1 MNDSEFETHLR
12 SLLRPVAPSADLR
25 ERIGEDLANA
35 GRKLPHYSGRVE
47 RPAKVGFCHAL
58 IRDFGWACAG
68 ATAALAVLALLYGK
82 QTPSKSAA
90 TNPVQLAT
98 IPTANE
104 PVATTPTTNTF
115 EHNET
120 TNELV
125 STQGSDQLV
134 ETDDGPAR
142 EVRYTY
148 LERHEWSNP
157 HTGARVYLEVPR
169 EDIYLLPVSLQ

>member
-1 MNDSEFETHLR
+1 MNDSEFENHLR
-12 SLLRPVAPSADLR
+12 SVLRPVAPSADLKA
-25 ERIGEDLANA
+25 RIGEKL
-35 GRKLPHYSGRVE
+35 GGLGGKLPAYSGRIE
-47 RPAKVGFCHAL
+47 RSAGRGFL
-58 IRDFGWACAG
+58 TILVRDFGWACGG
-68 ATAALAVLALLYGK
+68 ALAALAVLALLPAK
-82 QTPSKSAA
+82 QAVST
-90 TNPVQLAT
+90 LAR
-98 IPTANE
+98 PANAQ
-104 PVATTPTTNTF
+104 VASTATTANTF

-169 EDIYLLPVSLQ
+169 EDVYLLPVSLQ

>member
-1 MNDSEFETHLR
+1 MNDSEFENHLR
-12 SLLRPVAPSADLR
+12 GLLRPIAPAVELR
-25 ERIGEDLANA
+25 ERIGEELASMPKRA
-35 GRKLPHYSGRVE
+35 SIYSGRIE
-47 RPAKVGFCHAL
+47 RPAKGGFFAML
-58 IRDFGWACAG
+58 IRDFGWACVG
-68 ATAALAVLALLYGK
+68 AAAAVAVLVLW
-82 QTPSKSAA
+82 PSFQKTS
-90 TNPVQLAT
+90 PK
-98 IPTANE
+98 
-104 PVATTPTTNTF
+104 VAQTTPAVPEASTLVASNSAPAPTNAF
-115 EHNET
+115 EHDET

-169 EDIYLLPVSLQ
+169 EDVYLLPVALQ

>member
-12 SLLRPVAPSADLR
+12 GLLRPVAPSADLR
-25 ERIGEDLANA
+25 TRIGEELSSEAS
-35 GRKLPHYSGRVE
+35 KLPAYSGRIE
-47 RPAKVGFCHAL
+47 RSAKRGFLTVL

-68 ATAALAVLALLYGK
+68 AAAALAILALLPAK
-82 QTPSKSAA
+82 QALSRATQPASTPVAA
-90 TNPVQLAT
+90 TA
-98 IPTANE
+98 A
-104 PVATTPTTNTF
+104 ANTF

-169 EDIYLLPVSLQ
+169 EDVYLLPVSLQ

>member
-1 MNDSEFETHLR
+1 MNDSEFENHLR
-12 SLLRPVAPSADLR
+12 SVLRPVVPSADLKA
-25 ERIGEDLANA
+25 RIGEELGDL
-35 GRKLPHYSGRVE
+35 GRKLPAYSGRIE
-47 RPAKVGFCHAL
+47 RPSKRGFLTVL
-58 IRDFGWACAG
+58 IRDFGWACGG
-68 ATAALAVLALLYGK
+68 AVAALAVLALLPAK
-82 QTPSKSAA
+82 QVVSTQTQPLNTPVASAA
-90 TNPVQLAT
+90 T
-98 IPTANE
+98 TA
-104 PVATTPTTNTF
+104 NTF

-169 EDIYLLPVSLQ
+169 EDVYLLPVSLQ